1 MNIVGKVLI
10 VNGHCGASVAC
21 RSPRTRFISTGVV
34 HTRERFKKKK
44 RKKKGKDESIEQWF
58 RFTAHRAHTL
68 PRIIPAPTPAYRPV

>member
-21 RSPRTRFISTGVV
+21 RVTPRIRFISTRVV
-34 HTRERFKKKK
+34 RFKKK

>member
-1 MNIVGKVLI
+1 MNIVGKLLI

-21 RSPRTRFISTGVV
+21 RTPRTRFISTRVV
-34 HTRERFKKKK
+34 RFKKK

-58 RFTAHRAHTL
+58 RFTAYRAHTL